1 MRRFTPEFIE
11 QVRLANDIVDTI
23 GEDTFLKR
31 SGSNYMGLCPFPSH
45 KEKTPSF
52 SVSPDAQL
60 YHCFGCGESG
70 NIFTY
75 LQTKRGFHFPE
86 AVMELARQA
95 GIDLPINEKDTL
107 NTEDQN
113 YLKRK
118 QLLELNALACMFY
131 EKAMLTAGVRSNV
144 NQFLKKRSL
153 SEVTVKEFRLGYA
166 DSSWDGLVNFLKR
179 KGQSLEEAVNLG
191 LIKKKSGRFYD
202 VFRNRLIFP
211 IFSKNGR
218 EILGF
223 GARSLDSSLP
233 KYINSTDSVVFHKG
247 KTFYGW
253 HKSAAD
259 IRSATKAIL
268 VEGYTDYLSLYQNG
282 VQNVVATLGTALTIY
297 HAKWLARYVQQVIL
311 CFDADLAGK
320 KAAERSLNILLFSGL
335 IPKILQLPA
344 KEDPDSFIR
353 KMGKSALL
361 KKIHSAKDLFL
372 QKLLEELKN
381 TSTNNIGDRFSL
393 IYKMAPILASTK
405 NKELKAYYI
414 QRVIDLFGSDEKWAR
429 QTLNKEIQK
438 NMAKI
443 RIKDLASDNST
454 LETHILHNISSQK
467 NKISI
472 QSANKAELSL
482 LILALDRF
490 ETYVIVRDAQIIDK
504 ISHPGIRY
512 LFDQITSQL
521 TTGSGHFNTILDIIS
536 SQVLEPHLLRKE
548 HDPSLALLP
557 VEKTAVYIRDCVE
570 KIKKY
575 RQRLRLKEIT
585 ANMRVD
591 ADNSK
596 KYLKKII
603 ELTKNTDN
611 GKHY

>member
-11 QVRLANDIVDTI
+11 QVRLVNDIVDTI

-86 AVMELARQA
+86 AVIELAQRA
-95 GIDLPINEKDTL
+95 GITLPVNERDNL
-107 NTEDQN
+107 NQDDQT
-113 YLKRK
+113 YVKRK
-118 QLLELNALACMFY
+118 KLLELNALACAFY
-131 EKAMLTAGVRSNV
+131 EKARRAADEKSSV
-144 NQFLKKRSL
+144 NQFLKERTF
-153 SEVTVKEFRLGYA
+153 SETTIEEFRLGYA
-166 DSSWDGLVNFLKR
+166 DSSWDGLVNFLKQ
-179 KGQSLEEAVNLG
+179 KGQSLEEAASLG
-191 LIKKKSGRFYD
+191 LVKKKTERFYD

-223 GARSLDSSLP
+223 GGRVLDASLP
-233 KYINSTDSVVFHKG
+233 KYINSADSVVFHKG

-259 IRSATKAIL
+259 IRSATTAIL

-282 VQNVVATLGTALTIY
+282 VQNVVATLGTALTVY
-297 HAKWLARYVQQVIL
+297 HSEWLARYVQQVVL
-311 CFDADLAGK
+311 CFDADLAGR
-320 KAAERSLNILLFSGL
+320 KAADRSLTILLFAGL
-335 IPKILQLPA
+335 IPKILQLTD

-353 KMGKSALL
+353 KTGKTAFL
-361 KKIHSAKDLFL
+361 KKVHSAQDLFL
-372 QKLLEELKN
+372 QKLLEELRN
-381 TSTNNIGDRFSL
+381 VSSNIGDRFSL
-393 IYKMAPILASTK
+393 IYKTAPILASTK
-405 NKELKAYYI
+405 NKELREYYI
-414 QRVIDLFGSDEKWAR
+414 HRVIDLFGSNEKWAR
-429 QTLNKEIQK
+429 QTLDKEIQK
-438 NMAKI
+438 NITKMRDRNLMDHSSTSETSALHSTP
-443 RIKDLASDNST
+443 IK
-454 LETHILHNISSQK
+454 EE
-467 NKISI
+467 KISL

-482 LILALDRF
+482 LILAFDRF
-490 ETYVIVRDAQIIDK
+490 ENYVLIKDSQVIDK
-504 ISHPGIRY
+504 ISHPGVRC
-512 LFDQITSQL
+512 LFDQIDSQL
-521 TTGSGHFNTILDIIS
+521 PTKMKHFNTILDIVS

-557 VEKTAVYIRDCVE
+557 IEKTAVYIRDCIE
-570 KIKKY
+570 KIKKD
-575 RQRLRLKEIT
+575 RQYLRLKEIT

-591 ADNSK
+591 VGNSK

-603 ELTKNTDN
+603 ELTKNIDDGNT
-611 GKHY
+611 Y